1 MRVLLI
7 APRFARNLWTYER
20 ALALIGRKSTLPPLG
35 LITVAALLPQD
46 WEFRLVDRNVSE
58 VAQADWAWAELIL
71 LSGMTTQR
79 EDFLALV
86 REAKQRGKRV
96 AVGGPY
102 PTTLPGEV
110 AAAGADYLALG
121 EGELTIPAF
130 VAALQQGEKEGCFSP
145 NGEFADL
152 SHTVVPRFDLLDLRA
167 YESMSVQFSRG
178 CPFRC
183 EFCEIGVLFGSRA
196 RAKTPA
202 QMLAEFDRLRELGW
216 RRSIFVVD
224 DNFVG
229 NRVKVRDLLRE
240 LKPWQKRHGYPF
252 TLNTEASMDLASDRE
267 LLDLMADCNFNGVF
281 LGIETP
287 DDASLKRAGKLQNTR
302 LPLETAVET
311 ITRAGLCV
319 MGSFIL
325 GFDGEQPGAGER
337 ICEFMERTSIPTTV
351 VSMLQALPRTTLW
364 ERLKREGRLRGE
376 DARLNLETLMNFE
389 PTRPM
394 DEIAREYSAALWQI
408 YDPVRFLDRTYHH
421 FQMLAPPRWDLKERT
436 PDEHG
441 WQDIRALLT
450 LCWRQG
456 IKRRS
461 RWKFWQ
467 YLFRIGRNNPR
478 VVGHY
483 ICTLAHLE
491 HFLWIRKSVRHQ
503 VETQLGVHSLPQQA
517 APRKTSPRPDS
528 PAPVI

>member
-1 MRVLLI
+1 MRALLI
-7 APRFARNLWTYER
+7 APRFARNMWTYER
-20 ALALIGRKSTLPPLG
+20 ALALIGRKSALPPLG
-35 LITVAALLPQD
+35 LVTVAAQLPQD
-46 WEFRLVDRNVSE
+46 WEFRLVDRNVCE
-58 VAQADWAWAELIL
+58 LTEADWTWAELVL
-71 LSGMTTQR
+71 LSAMTTQR
-79 EDFLALV
+79 EDFLMLV
-86 REAKQRGKRV
+86 REAKHRGKRV

-102 PTTLPGEV
+102 PTTLPEEV
-110 AAAGADYLALG
+110 AAAGADYLVLG

-130 VAALQQGEKEGCFSP
+130 VVAIQHGEPGGRFSP
-145 NGEFADL
+145 DGQFADL
-152 SHTVVPRFDLLDLRA
+152 AHTVVPRFDLLDLGA

-202 QMLAEFDRLRELGW
+202 QMLAEFDRLCELGW

-229 NRVKVRDLLRE
+229 NRAKVRDLLRE
-240 LKPWQKRHGYPF
+240 LKPWQKQHGYPF

-267 LLDLMADCNFNGVF
+267 LLDLMADSNFNGVF

-351 VSMLQALPRTTLW
+351 VSMLQALPRTMLW

-394 DEIAREYSAALWQI
+394 AEIAREYSAALWQI
-408 YDPVRFLDRTYHH
+408 YDPVRFLDRTYRH
-421 FQMLAPPRWDLKERT
+421 FQMLAPPRWELNERT
-436 PDEHG
+436 PDKHG

-456 IKRRS
+456 VRRRS

-467 YLFRIGRNNPR
+467 CLFRIGRNNPR
-478 VVGHY
+478 VFGHY
-483 ICTLAHLE
+483 VCTLAHLE
-491 HFLWIRKSVRHQ
+491 HFLWIRESIRCQ
-503 VETQLGVHSLPQQA
+503 VEAQLAASPPAQA
-517 APRKTSPRPDS
+517 V
-528 PAPVI
+528 PARVLKSSFGEL